1 MCQYTLSDFTDF
13 RKLGEGG
20 FGCAYLARK
29 KCDGDLVCI
38 KMINLK
44 KGSSHRSAIR
54 EAETLSKLDDANII
68 KYHGSF
74 TCENGCDQVLCI
86 VVEYAPYGSLQ
97 DLIQV

>member
-1 MCQYTLSDFTDF
+1 MSQYTLSDFTDF

-29 KCDGDLVCI
+29 KCDGDRVCI
-38 KMINLK
+38 KMISLER
-44 KGSSHRSAIR
+44 GSSDRSAIR
-54 EAETLSKLDDANII
+54 EAETLSKLDYVNII

-74 TCENGCDQVLCI
+74 TCESGSDQVLCI
-86 VVEYAPYGSLQ
+86 VMEYAPYGSLQ